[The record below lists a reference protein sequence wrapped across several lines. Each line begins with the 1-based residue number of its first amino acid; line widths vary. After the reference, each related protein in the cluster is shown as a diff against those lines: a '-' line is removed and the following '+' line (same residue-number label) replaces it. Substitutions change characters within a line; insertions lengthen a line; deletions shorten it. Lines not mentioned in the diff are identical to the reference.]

1 MDSLI
6 PVLTLIF
13 GAIVGAVVVW
23 LALHAKW
30 HRGFDDGRA
39 ASAAEIAA
47 LQERV
52 AAKDRELEKLQQIF
66 ESEISDGNRLREDN
80 AQLLAD
86 LEGERRAAQERN
98 ESFKRVT
105 EELAEKFKALSR
117 DALKDNNQE
126 FLNLARATLEKSQ
139 VAAKGDLEQRRQAI
153 DQLVKPLKES
163 LEKVDGKIEEMER
176 IRAGAYSGL
185 VEQVKTLASS
195 QQQLQSEERR

>member
-1 MDSLI
+1 MQPLI

-13 GAIVGAVVVW
+13 GAAIGAVVVW

-39 ASAAEIAA
+39 ASATEIAA

-52 AAKDRELEKLQQIF
+52 AAKDRELAKLQQIF
-66 ESEISDGNRLREDN
+66 EAEVTDGDRLREDN
-80 AQLLAD
+80 ARLLAD

-126 FLNLARATLEKSQ
+126 FLNLARATLESFQ
-139 VAAKGDLEQRRQAI
+139 VTAKGDLELRQSAI

-163 LEKVDGKIEEMER
+163 LEKVDGR
-176 IRAGAYSGL
+176 IGELEKSRSGAYYG
-185 VEQVKTLASS
+185 
-195 QQQLQSEERR
+195 